1 MPSLGCFGLTLFVWI
16 QAGGVSPDACALCTT
31 QKWFAYHSWGTSG
44 KPGPLFSLW
53 DSQGVC
59 VAPSLPEMPP
69 RRGRQRP
76 GSAAWLAVAEQAPSS
91 PFPSYN
97 APTSSIV
104 IQKGP
109 LWSPG
114 LPVPGTRACLLKA
127 AWGKAAAFKP
137 SCPSIH
143 TASSGNSSFPG
154 IPRGC
159 VPAGEGSRET
169 PSQDVAFPLPAGVLY
184 EYSHMYIY

>member
-1 MPSLGCFGLTLFVWI
+1 M
-16 QAGGVSPDACALCTT
+16 
-31 QKWFAYHSWGTSG
+31 
-44 KPGPLFSLW
+44 
-53 DSQGVC
+53 
-59 VAPSLPEMPP
+59 APSLPEMPSK
-69 RRGRQRP
+69 RGRQRP
-76 GSAAWLAVAEQAPSS
+76 SSAARLALAEPAPSS

-137 SCPSIH
+137 SYPRVH
-143 TASSGNSSFPG
+143 TASAGNGSCPG

-159 VPAGEGSRET
+159 VSAGEGSRET
-169 PSQDVAFPLPAGVLY
+169 PSQDVAFPPASWGFDEYCHIFSFFFAFLPFCSVLGPCSALLIGQVSY
-184 EYSHMYIY
+184 FKQTKKKGSEMRMIKPQ

>member
-1 MPSLGCFGLTLFVWI
+1 M
-16 QAGGVSPDACALCTT
+16 
-31 QKWFAYHSWGTSG
+31 
-44 KPGPLFSLW
+44 
-53 DSQGVC
+53 
-59 VAPSLPEMPP
+59 APSLPEMPSK
-69 RRGRQRP
+69 RGRQRP
-76 GSAAWLAVAEQAPSS
+76 SSAARLALAEPAPSS

-137 SCPSIH
+137 SYPRVH
-143 TASSGNSSFPG
+143 TASAGNGSCPG

-169 PSQDVAFPLPAGVLY
+169 PSQDVAFPPASWGFDEYCHIFFFFSHFFLFVL
-184 EYSHMYIY
+184 S